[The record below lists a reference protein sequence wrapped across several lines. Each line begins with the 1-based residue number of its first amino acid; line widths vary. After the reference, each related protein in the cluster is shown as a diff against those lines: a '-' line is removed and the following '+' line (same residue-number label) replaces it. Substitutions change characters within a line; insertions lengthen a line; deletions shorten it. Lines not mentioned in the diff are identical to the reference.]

1 MTGFYWTRTHMGCGV
16 VDARSAIGGNIN
28 LGLYES
34 RREREKKDSLFF
46 PSSPFSPS
54 RATSYC
60 VAYQKS
66 TRICSHSLIPLPSTV
81 SPARHSRYP
90 RSSPIA
96 IAAGIAMAIAEC
108 HRDHRHIFAMH
119 HERRA
124 VRRPNKYPALS
135 HFRNVRSPYI
145 SLDSHPR
152 GPK

>member
-1 MTGFYWTRTHMGCGV
+1 MYTHMGCGV

-28 LGLYES
+28 LWLYES
-34 RREREKKDSLFF
+34 RHEREKRILFPF
-46 PSSPFSPS
+46 TLPLSSPREP
-54 RATSYC
+54 RHT